1 MAPAHPQW
9 LRFVA
14 MLCVALMGA
23 IGTAQAVHIHGDWL
37 PQNALHATV
46 PADASQ
52 GQGEEHCPLCVAM
65 HSAMPVT
72 LTVVP
77 LPLQTVRQLFS
88 ARVVI
93 APQKL
98 WSFAMFSRP
107 PPVAATA
114 LASHRGST
122 DSLRG
127 VAAAG

>member
-1 MAPAHPQW
+1 
-9 LRFVA
+9 
-14 MLCVALMGA
+14 MLCVLLMGA

-65 HSAMPVT
+65 HST
-72 LTVVP
+72 LPATIVVVP
-77 LPLQTVRQLFS
+77 APLLEAAQPLST
-88 ARVVI
+88 RVLL

-107 PPVAATA
+107 PPVAAPA
-114 LASHRGST
+114 LAPRKGST
-122 DSLRG
+122 GS
-127 VAAAG
+127 